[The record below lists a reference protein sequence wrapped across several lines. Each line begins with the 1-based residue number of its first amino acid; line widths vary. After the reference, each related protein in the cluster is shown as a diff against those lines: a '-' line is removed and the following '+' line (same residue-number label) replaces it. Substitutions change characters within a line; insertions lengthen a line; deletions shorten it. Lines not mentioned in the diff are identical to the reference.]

1 MSLKQRKRTSAR
13 RSGRRASQAVRRTPR
28 TQQRP
33 AEALPAV
40 NHPEP
45 VVSVI
50 IPAMNEARTIA
61 AVIAGA
67 RGVHPRCEVIVIVNG
82 SADNTAEIAHRMGA
96 KVITFPQ
103 PLGHDVGR
111 SVGAEAARGDILL
124 FTDGDLVISAAEL
137 RPFVEAVGRGAD
149 VALNDYS
156 GPVRGRIPH
165 PVILSKYTLNVMLG
179 RPDLNGYSLT
189 AVPHALSRKAL
200 TALGSAI
207 LSRPP
212 LAHAR
217 AVLDGLKVK
226 AVHKVPVGRM
236 NAVRRKER
244 GRDLLQEVILSDHL
258 EAMGLLLERRGE
270 RAGYSDAGRRREM
283 VR

>member
-13 RSGRRASQAVRRTPR
+13 RSGRRASQAVRRNLRP
-28 TQQRP
+28 QQQP

-137 RPFVEAVGRGAD
+137 RPFVEAVGSGAD

-156 GPVRGRIPH
+156 GPVRGRIAH

-236 NAVRRKER
+236 NAVRRKED